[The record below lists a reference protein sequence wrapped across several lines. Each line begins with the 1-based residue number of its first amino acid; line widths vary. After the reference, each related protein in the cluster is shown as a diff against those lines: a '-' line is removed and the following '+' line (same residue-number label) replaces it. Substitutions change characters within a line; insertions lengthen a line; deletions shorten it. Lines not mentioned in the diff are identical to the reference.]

1 MCRYTAL
8 LDCVRTVSVHTT
20 YPGYDM
26 LDQHLHVLVLVD
38 HLVGTGEARWTLLF
52 ATVNDSQHTDL

>member
-1 MCRYTAL
+1 
-8 LDCVRTVSVHTT
+8 
-20 YPGYDM
+20 M

-38 HLVGTGEARWTLLF
+38 HLVDTGEVRWTLLF